1 MNAQRAAPATAPD
14 TSRTSTSVKCGALT
28 WHMETTGSGPIC
40 LLIHGTGAST
50 HSWYKLA
57 PLLAPHYTVVM
68 MDLPGHAR
76 TLTPA
81 STELTLTSMA
91 SALYQLIEQEN
102 LHAQLMIAH
111 SAGAAIMLEMCLQHP
126 ECAQRLVSI
135 NGAVLPLQGIAGYLF
150 SPLARLSARS
160 NLMPRFFSYRAK
172 NDRNIKKLLDSTGS
186 NLDADSFRHY
196 AQLFSDPSHVSGV
209 LRMMANW
216 HLEKLTPRLG
226 SLHPAIQLIAASN
239 DKTIPLRDTYKLQQ
253 LLPADKVNLSVVNGC
268 GHLVHEENASAV
280 AKLILET
287 G

>member
-1 MNAQRAAPATAPD
+1 MNAQSAAPATAPD

-81 STELTLTSMA
+81 ST
-91 SALYQLIEQEN
+91 
-102 LHAQLMIAH
+102 
-111 SAGAAIMLEMCLQHP
+111 LEMCLQHP

-186 NLDADSFRHY
+186 TLDADSFRHY
-196 AQLFSDPSHVSGV
+196 AQLFSDPTHVSGV